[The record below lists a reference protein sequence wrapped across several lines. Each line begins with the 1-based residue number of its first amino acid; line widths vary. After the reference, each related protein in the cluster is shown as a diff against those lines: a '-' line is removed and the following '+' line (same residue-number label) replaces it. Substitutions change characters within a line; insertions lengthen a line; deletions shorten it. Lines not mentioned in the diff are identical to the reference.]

1 MGVIPDFGLLEG
13 VPHFPAMG
21 QDSIVEITGLTHDY
35 GEVVA
40 LRDLTLQI
48 PPGVTGL
55 VGANGAGKTTMLR
68 LLLGLLHPT
77 AGGMTV
83 MGHDPQ
89 TEPLAVRA
97 RLGYM
102 PEGNCLPTDQTAA
115 DFVAYTALLAGIP
128 PREARRRSSE
138 TLFLVGLEEE
148 RFRFLGDFST
158 GMQQRVKLAQAIVHD
173 PDLLLLD
180 EPASGLDPAGRSQML
195 QLIRRLGEFDINVI
209 VSSHVL
215 TDIEETCSW
224 VVMLDAGDLLRSGPI
239 LGFEQ
244 LGTVQVEVVMEV
256 ARVAEA
262 LNRRGLPVTVDGHRL
277 VVGPGDQTLEQAILE
292 ETAAAEAGLVRMIRG
307 SASLEDLF
315 MLPAKEAEL

>member
-1 MGVIPDFGLLEG
+1 
-13 VPHFPAMG
+13 MG
-21 QDSIVEITGLTHDY
+21 QESIVSIHGLTHDF

-40 LRDLTLQI
+40 LRDLNLEI
-48 PPGVTGL
+48 PGGVTGL

-77 AGGMTV
+77 SGKIEV
-83 MGHDPQ
+83 LGHDPE
-89 TEPLAVRA
+89 TEPLQVRSVI
-97 RLGYM
+97 GYM
-102 PEGNCLPTDQTAA
+102 PEGACLPSDQTAA
-115 DFVAYTALLAGIP
+115 DFVSYAAQLAGIP

-148 RFRFLGDFST
+148 RFRYLGDFST

-180 EPASGLDPAGRSQML
+180 EPASGLDPAGRNQML

-224 VVMLDAGDLLRSGPI
+224 VVMLDAGDLLRSGP
-239 LGFEQ
+239 LQAFEKQ
-244 LGTVQVEVVMEV
+244 GTVSVEVLSEARRLAERLTNRGYAV
-256 ARVAEA
+256 AVEE
-262 LNRRGLPVTVDGHRL
+262 RRM
-277 VVGPGDQTLEQAILE
+277 VVGPGDESIEAAVVE
-292 ETAAAEAGLVRMIRG
+292 EAAAIGSGLIRMVRG

-315 MLPAKEAEL
+315 LDPARGDR

>member
-1 MGVIPDFGLLEG
+1 
-13 VPHFPAMG
+13 MG
-21 QDSIVEITGLTHDY
+21 QDNVVEIAGLTHDY

-40 LRDLTLQI
+40 LRDLTLQV
-48 PPGVTGL
+48 PRGVTGL

-68 LLLGLLHPT
+68 LILGLLHPT
-77 AGGMTV
+77 AGGMSV

-89 TEPLAVRA
+89 TEPLEVRA

-102 PEGNCLPTDQTAA
+102 PEGNCLPRDQTAA
-115 DFVAYTALLAGIP
+115 DFVAYAAQLAGIP
-128 PREARRRSSE
+128 HREARRRSSE
-138 TLFLVGLEEE
+138 TLYLVGLEEE

-180 EPASGLDPAGRSQML
+180 EPASGLDPAGRTQML

-215 TDIEETCSW
+215 TDIEDTCSW
-224 VVMLDAGDLLRSGPI
+224 VVMLDAGNLLRSGPI
-239 LGFEQ
+239 KGFEL
-244 LGTVQVEVVMEV
+244 LGTVQVEVVTE
-256 ARVAEA
+256 APQVAER
-262 LNRRGLPVTVDGHRL
+262 LTRRGLEVALDGHRL
-277 VVGPGDQTLEQAILE
+277 VVGPGDQTLERAILE
-292 ETAAAEAGLVRMIRG
+292 EIAAADAGLVRMIRG

-315 MLPAKEAEL
+315 LLPVEEVGL